1 MRFLRVIL
9 LVMLGGCLVLLSVAN
24 REPVTLRLFPN
35 GMTGYIPMPPPVEVP
50 LFLVMFVCMIAGVL
64 IGFVWEWL
72 REHKHRARAVRRKSR
87 IRKLESQV
95 TDLRKDQDSDRDEI
109 LELLE

>member
-1 MRFLRVIL
+1 MRTLRLIL
-9 LVMLGGCLVLLSVAN
+9 LVMLGGGLVLLSVAN
-24 REPVTLRLFPN
+24 RDQVTLRLLPE
-35 GMTGYIPMPPPVEVP
+35 GMAGYFPMPPPVEVP
-50 LFLVMFVCMIAGVL
+50 LFVVMFMCMIAGVL

-72 REHKHRARAVRRKSR
+72 REHKHRARANRRKSK

-95 TDLRKDQDSDRDEI
+95 TDLRKDKASDRDEI